1 MPAIGYEVGDTAK
14 CEALYI
20 EAGTIRQKWLGKHLG
35 HRQMGTAKRD
45 VFARIEQALRQ
56 KEVRLRSHG

>member
-1 MPAIGYEVGDTAK
+1 MPALGYEVGDTAK

-20 EAGTIRQKWLGKHLG
+20 EAEAIRQKWLGKHLA
-35 HRQMGTAKRD
+35 HFQLGTAKRQ
-45 VFARIEQALRQ
+45 VVARIEQALRQ